1 MILIYSFMK
10 RDKSEVNIKCIPNN
24 EEKYISFSK
33 DVVVV
38 NFRNK
43 EGKKVKVKNEL
54 RFTDIDKSVSNLGL

>member
-1 MILIYSFMK
+1 MK

-38 NFRNK
+38 NFRSK
-43 EGKKVKVKNEL
+43 KGKKVKVKNEL